1 MKTKLFFTA
10 LCFAATLL
18 AVPMQPDA
26 LQDDLSVF
34 NQHKDRVGAVD
45 DDTLRKFASAAVRLQ
60 RFEDAIGPL
69 SALHAKYPQN
79 IEIAIEYAMA
89 LYHTGAYASAK
100 SLFDSLDTA
109 SLPFRLRALVASYAE
124 RAAAPSR
131 YGTFKAAL
139 LAGVGYD
146 DNIRNDDLDNL
157 PVNPNA
163 DVIGDGFH
171 REFLLLQHTLPID
184 AGFGWRSAGTVYNKS
199 YFSNP
204 AENITQIDVK
214 TGPSY
219 ERRSYRVI
227 FPLGFSYLWYG
238 QEGYL
243 RTFYIEPELTMKLSE
258 HDVWRLAFKAAS
270 LDYDQARAKDYDQY
284 AAKTAYDHFQGDH
297 RLSLFGFFKSD
308 IAVHDIRND
317 VSKMRIGGGAIYGLK
332 LPYSISTLISGRAE
346 YRDYEDVDRFF
357 DSKRTETRWQGTA
370 VVSRS
375 FSKHFLLSLD
385 YKYVNNAASI
395 AYYSYEKNVVT
406 LNGMILF

>member
-1 MKTKLFFTA
+1 MKTKLFCAALLFTG
-10 LCFAATLL
+10 TLL
-18 AVPMQPDA
+18 AADTHSETP
-26 LQDDLSVF
+26 
-34 NQHKDRVGAVD
+34 VD
-45 DDTLRKFASAAVRLQ
+45 DQRVFTHYQDRIGSLDDNRLRAFCSAAIRLQ
-60 RFEDAIGPL
+60 RFEDALPVL
-69 SALHAKYPQN
+69 SDLHAKYPDN
-79 IEIAIEYAMA
+79 IEITIEYAIA

-124 RAAAPSR
+124 RSEAPAR

-146 DNIRNDDLDNL
+146 DNIRNDDMDNL

-171 REFLLLQHTLPID
+171 REFLLLQHALPID
-184 AGFGWRSAGTVYNKS
+184 SGFGWRSAGTVYNKS

-243 RTFYIEPELTMKLSE
+243 RTFYIEPKLTMKLSE

-270 LDYDQARAKDYDQY
+270 LDYDQARTKDYDQY
-284 AAKTAYDHFQGDH
+284 AAETAYEHFQGDH

-308 IAVHDIRND
+308 IAVYDVRND
-317 VSKMRIGGGAIYGLK
+317 VSKIRIGGGAIYGLK
-332 LPYSISTLISGRAE
+332 LPYGSSTLITGRAE
-346 YRDYEDVDRFF
+346 YRDYEDEDRFF
-357 DSKRTETRWQGTA
+357 GSKRTETRWQGTA
-370 VVSRS
+370 VVSKS
-375 FSKHFLLSLD
+375 FSKRFSLSLD

-395 AYYSYEKNVVT
+395 DYYSYEKNVVT